1 MTLVLLQ
8 MEMLI
13 SGSAS
18 LKEKRVVLK
27 KIKDK
32 LRNNFNVSVAETG
45 FQDKWQ
51 RAQLAVAVVTSEK
64 KIAEKIMQKLFNF
77 LDSGVEFEMINHQI
91 EYL

>member
-77 LDSGVEFEMINHQI
+77 LDSGVEFEIINHQI